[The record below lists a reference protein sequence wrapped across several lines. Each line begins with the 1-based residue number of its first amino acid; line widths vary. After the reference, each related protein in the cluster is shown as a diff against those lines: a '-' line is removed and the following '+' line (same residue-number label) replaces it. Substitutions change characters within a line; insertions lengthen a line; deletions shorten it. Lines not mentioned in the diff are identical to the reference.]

1 MIKAIY
7 KLPAIKHVFFITS
20 SLDQVLENYLGVKE
34 VEKRNRQIE
43 HILFSKDWICSQE
56 SWKFELITDKELL
69 KAVSLHGGDF
79 EYDYLSCH
87 KSSCLELLTINILKS
102 NESSNFKVLG
112 SIKDEDIIEVFL

>member
-20 SLDQVLENYLGVKE
+20 SLDQILEYLVVKE
-34 VEKRNRQIE
+34 VEKRNRQ
-43 HILFSKDWICSQE
+43 LFSKDRICSQE

-69 KAVSLHGGDF
+69 NVISMHGGDF

-102 NESSNFKVLG
+102 NESSNFKFLG